1 MIMNRKIFIS
11 LVAFI
16 ICMVFSSGILLQKSD
31 IGATAAIVY
40 FNHQSREFS
49 TATDNLVEAI
59 KHIDEDSTS
68 VIEARAALLKCRLS
82 FKQISF
88 FTNYFFP
95 SETAM
100 YNAAPKYEVEE
111 PELELVEPMGLQ
123 QLEALLYEKNVQ
135 EHLEELLMQAQAL
148 KTSVAD
154 LSTLLY
160 GFHASDEQV
169 LESVR
174 IELIRIISLYISGYD
189 APLLKSGIA
198 EALESMRSMEVV
210 LAPYLKDNKADGIL
224 LAKTLSSGIQYL
236 TINTEFD
243 SFDRMHYLVNYA
255 LPLQRQLGLFIK
267 KLGLELNTTQYLNY
281 NADYTFSADFLK
293 NFDSIPPQKR
303 KKLAQIGKKLFFDTR
318 LSGNGMVSCSSC
330 HQPENY
336 FADGK
341 KMSASLDQTH
351 PLRRNTPSLHYAGY
365 QHSQFWDGRAKTMT
379 EQIKGVIFNPF
390 EMGGHQ
396 SAVVRYVIG
405 NAKYHSKFD
414 SVFSGKHS
422 NDENMDHIA
431 LALSAYIS
439 DLNPMNSAFD
449 HYMAGD
455 KNAMDTIQIK
465 GFNLFMGKAQCGSCH
480 FAPLFNS
487 LVPPFYDRSELEV
500 LGTPKTED
508 LTKPEAD
515 LDMGRFDLYKIRYYK
530 QAFKTPTVRNTE
542 KTAPYMH
549 NGAFSSLESVI
560 EFYNKGGA
568 NGVGLVTPDQTL
580 ASKPLN
586 LTKPEINAIIQ
597 FINSLT
603 DKTK

>member
-1 MIMNRKIFIS
+1 
-11 LVAFI
+11 
-16 ICMVFSSGILLQKSD
+16 MVFSSGILLQKSD
-31 IGATAAIVY
+31 IGATAAIAY
-40 FNHQSREFS
+40 FDHQSKEFS
-49 TATDNLVEAI
+49 IATDSLVETI
-59 KHIDEDSTS
+59 KRIDKDSIS
-68 VIEARAALLKCRLS
+68 VIEARTALLKCRLRY
-82 FKQISF
+82 KQLSF
-88 FTNYFFP
+88 FTSYFFP

-123 QLEALLYEKNVQ
+123 QIETLLYEKNVREQ
-135 EHLEELLMQAQAL
+135 REELIMQAQAL

-154 LSTLLY
+154 LRTLLY

-198 EALESMRSMEVV
+198 EAQQSMQSMEVV
-210 LAPYLKDNKADGIL
+210 LAPYLNDNKEDGLL
-224 LAKTLSSGIQYL
+224 LAKTLSSGIKYL
-236 TINTEFD
+236 NNNTAFD
-243 SFDRMHYLVNYA
+243 DFDRMHYLVNYA
-255 LPLQRQLGLFIK
+255 LPLQQQLELFINK
-267 KLGLELNTTQYLNY
+267 IGLELNTTAYLNY
-281 NADYTFSADFLK
+281 NAEHIFSADFLK

-303 KKLAQIGKKLFFDTR
+303 KELAQLGKKLFFDSR

-330 HQPENY
+330 HQAENY
-336 FADGK
+336 FSDGK
-341 KMSASLDQTH
+341 KTSASLDPTH
-351 PLRRNTPSLHYAGY
+351 LLKRNTPSLHYVSY

-379 EQIKGVIFNPF
+379 EQIKGVLFNPL
-390 EMGGHQ
+390 EMGGNQ
-396 SAVVRYVIG
+396 SDVVRYVIS
-405 NAKYHSKFD
+405 NVEYRSKLD
-414 SVFSGKHS
+414 SLFSGRYNS
-422 NDENMDHIA
+422 NEDMNHIA
-431 LALSAYIS
+431 LAFSAYLS
-439 DLNPMNSAFD
+439 TLNPMNSPFD
-449 HYMAGD
+449 QYLAGD
-455 KNAMDTIQIK
+455 KKAMNTTQIK

-508 LTKPEAD
+508 FTKPEKD
-515 LDMGRFDLYKIRYYK
+515 TDMGRFDLYKIKYYK
-530 QAFKTPTVRNTE
+530 QAFKTPTVRNAE

-549 NGAFSSLESVI
+549 NGAFSTLESVI
-560 EFYNKGGA
+560 DFYNKGGA

-603 DKTK
+603 DQTK